1 MGQLDN
7 FNLAELGTFVGIVAS
22 ALAGVLLA
30 TQKSKCKKC
39 CWGCIERDVSAVL
52 AEERLEMTGHTGE
65 TPRVTKRDLEN
76 QIELNI
82 IDKNEE
88 ILSNKNKIDGE

>member
-52 AEERLEMTGHTGE
+52 AEERLQMTGHTGE
-65 TPRVTKRDLEN
+65 TPRVTKRDD
-76 QIELNI
+76 IELNI

>member
-7 FNLAELGTFVGIVAS
+7 FNLAELGTFIGIVAS

-30 TQKSKCKKC
+30 TQKSKCQTC
-39 CWGCIERDVSAVL
+39 CWGCIRRDVSAVL
-52 AEERLEMTGHTGE
+52 AEERLQMTGHTGE
-65 TPRVTKRDLEN
+65 TPRVTKRDD
-76 QIELNI
+76 IELNI

>member
-1 MGQLDN
+1 MGNLDS
-7 FNLAELGTFVGIVAS
+7 FNLAELGTFIGIVAS

-39 CWGCIERDVSAVL
+39 CWGCIERDVSAVI

-65 TPRVTKRDLEN
+65 TPRVTKRDE
-76 QIELNI
+76 IELNI